1 MDEGINRIFK
11 QRYNRLQIG
20 YERALNDRSGFADT
34 LLFAMNELTAAFSEI
49 NGISRN
55 AAEKILRET
64 DTEEGGDEDER
75 N

>member
-20 YERALNDRSGFADT
+20 YARALNDRSGFADT
-34 LLFAMNELTAAFSEI
+34 LLFAMNELTAVFSEI

-55 AAEKILRET
+55 AAEEILREAN
-64 DTEEGGDEDER
+64 TEEGGDKNER
-75 N
+75 D